1 MTRPRRPV
9 RVHRAAR
16 IPDPVRLARYRE
28 APEFGVRP
36 VFFSG
41 GTALRG
47 MSQRLVEYTH
57 NSVHIITPFD
67 SGGSSATLRDAFGMP
82 AVGDLRNR
90 LMALADRSVLGHP
103 EIYSLFA
110 FRFPHDAEPEEL
122 GAWLRR
128 MAGGSDEQVKAIPGP
143 LRALVCNHLGFF
155 LEKMPSDFDLRGAN
169 IGNLV
174 LAGGY
179 LTQGRALDSVLFLFS
194 QLVEVR
200 GVVRPVVDENLHLV
214 ARVADGRLVVG
225 QHRMTGRGAES
236 LTSPVEEVFL
246 SRTTDD
252 PAPYRPRIPEAV
264 EQLIAS
270 ADLICYPVGSF
281 YSSVV
286 ATLLPDG
293 VADTIASTD
302 VPKVFVPN
310 PGHDPEELGMGMVD
324 KVRTLLRYLQ
334 DGRTGSAEAV
344 GDVLQYVLVDVSH
357 TGMRPGDVRAIES
370 LGVQVVDLPLV
381 SDESTPWLDD
391 ERLIEVLLSFT

>member
-1 MTRPRRPV
+1 MGDGGGPV
-9 RVHRAAR
+9 RVHRTVR
-16 IPDPVRLARYRE
+16 IPDRVRLARYRE

-57 NSVHIITPFD
+57 NSVHVITPFD

-103 EIYSLFA
+103 ETYSLFA
-110 FRFPHDAEPEEL
+110 FRFPGDAPPHEL
-122 GAWLRR
+122 EAWLRR
-128 MAGGSDEQVKAIPGP
+128 MVEGRDERVRAVPGP

-155 LEKMPSDFDLRGAN
+155 LDQMPEGFDLRGAN

-179 LTQGRALDSVLFLFS
+179 LTQGRALDSALFLFS

-214 ARVADGRLVVG
+214 ARLADRSLVVG
-225 QHRMTGRGAES
+225 QHRMTGRHAEA
-236 LTSPVEEVFL
+236 LPAPVEDVFL

-252 PAPYRPRIPEAV
+252 PEPYRPSVPGAV
-264 EQLIAS
+264 RELIAS
-270 ADLICYPVGSF
+270 ADLICYPIGSF
-281 YSSVV
+281 YTSLV

-293 VADTIASTD
+293 VADAIAAAD
-302 VPKVFVPN
+302 VPKVYVPN
-310 PGHDPEELGMGMVD
+310 PGHDPEERGMGVAD
-324 KVRTLLRYLQ
+324 KVGTLLRYLGAGRS
-334 DGRTGSAEAV
+334 DGGGV
-344 GDVLQYVLVDVSH
+344 GDLLQYVLLDVSG
-357 TGMRPGDVRAIES
+357 TGVTRDEVAAVES
-370 LGVQVVDLPLV
+370 LGVQVVDVPLL
-381 SDESTPWLDD
+381 SEGSAPYLDD
-391 ERLIEVLLSFT
+391 DRLIEALLSFT